1 MSDAYK
7 QFLGG
12 SLDPRKAIDKIW
24 YDMLFEQNH
33 PKFFHPDGFICFTG
47 SQGSGKTLSAVQYIH
62 KLVKRYPDV
71 MLVTNCF
78 LQFPDWQGTQI
89 RYEGYEQMNAMD
101 NGDKGIILFL
111 DEIQAEFNSLESKK
125 IDPAWFAVICQQ
137 RKRRIHVV
145 GTAQLFSRVA
155 KPWREQFTACIRC
168 RGWFDLIQ
176 YNQVISLD
184 DVEEDENGNIIKE
197 KASLGKV
204 WFRDPA
210 IYEMYDTWER
220 VERKESA
227 KNERKR
233 YRRSIEA
240 TDNLLPASSI
250 CDKPDRVGY
259 TGDN

>member
-7 QFLGG
+7 NYLGG
-12 SLDPRKAIDKIW
+12 SLNPSKALEKIN
-24 YDMLFEQNH
+24 YDMEFGKNH
-33 PKFFHPDGFICFTG
+33 PDYFHPDGFICFTG

-62 KLVKRYPDV
+62 RLVTEYPRV
-71 MLVTNCF
+71 LLVTNCH
-78 LQFPDWQGTQI
+78 LDFPDWDGRQI
-89 RYEGYEQMNAMD
+89 RYEGYEQMQTLD
-101 NGDKGIILFL
+101 NGWLGIILFL

-125 IDPAWFAVICQQ
+125 IDPAWFSVICQQ

-184 DVEEDENGNIIKE
+184 DVEEDENGRIIKE
-197 KASLGKV
+197 KAGFGKV

-210 IYEMYDTWER
+210 LYAMYDTWER

-227 KNERKR
+227 KNEH
-233 YRRSIEA
+233 RRH
-240 TDNLLPASSI
+240 T
-250 CDKPDRVGY
+250 
-259 TGDN
+259 

>member
-7 QFLGG
+7 AFLGG
-12 SLDPRKAIDKIW
+12 SLHPKKAIDKIW
-24 YDMLFEQNH
+24 YDIQFEQSH
-33 PKFFHPDGFICFTG
+33 PGYFHPDGFICFTG
-47 SQGSGKTLSAVQYIH
+47 AQGQGKTLSAVQYIH
-62 KLVKRYPDV
+62 KLVTRYPEV

-78 LQFPDWQGTQI
+78 LKFPDWNGTQL
-89 RYEGYEQMNAMD
+89 RYTGYKQMQNLD
-101 NGDKGIILFL
+101 NGYKGIILFL

-125 IDPAWFAVICQQ
+125 IDPAWFSVICQQ

-168 RGWFDLIQ
+168 RGWFDLFQ

-184 DVEEDENGNIIKE
+184 DIEEDENGNIVKE

-220 VERKESA
+220 VQRKESA
-227 KNERKR
+227 KNERNR
-233 YRRSIEA
+233 H
-240 TDNLLPASSI
+240 N
-250 CDKPDRVGY
+250 
-259 TGDN
+259 TGND

>member
-1 MSDAYK
+1 MRA
-7 QFLGG
+7 L
-12 SLDPRKAIDKIW
+12 DKIA
-24 YDMLFEQNH
+24 YDIHFEDAH
-33 PKFFHPDGFICFTG
+33 PKYFHPDGFICFTG
-47 SQGSGKTLSAVQYIH
+47 AQGSGKTLSAVNYIH
-62 KLVKRYPDV
+62 RLVQHYPDV
-71 MLVTNCF
+71 MLVTNCHVT
-78 LQFPDWQGTQI
+78 FPDWDGVQL
-89 RYEGYEQMNAMD
+89 RYEGYEQIQKLD
-101 NGDKGIILFL
+101 NGYYGIILFL

-125 IDPAWFAVICQQ
+125 IDPAWFSVICQQ

-184 DVEEDENGNIIKE
+184 DVEEDENGNIVKE
-197 KASLGKV
+197 KAGFGKV

-227 KNERKR
+227 KKHERK
-233 YRRSIEA
+233 
-240 TDNLLPASSI
+240 
-250 CDKPDRVGY
+250 
-259 TGDN
+259 